1 MQGEIMT
8 LREIQADDYDGLME
22 LYLHLHETEKPPF
35 EAAKATWEK
44 ILANEDYHI
53 IVCEMDSKLVSSCT
67 CVVVPNLTRG
77 PRPYARVENVV
88 THADYRGRGLATACL
103 NMAKEIAVSANCY
116 NIALLTGSKNEN
128 TLRFYENAGYNRTD
142 KTGFIMWL

>member
-1 MQGEIMT
+1 MT
-8 LREIQADDYDGLME
+8 IREIRADDYDGLTE

-35 EAAKATWEK
+35 ETAKTVWEK
-44 ILANEDYHI
+44 ILASEDYHI
-53 IVCEMDSKLVSSCT
+53 IVCEIDGKLVSSCT

-103 NMAKEIAVSANCY
+103 NKAKEIAVSANCY
-116 NIALLTGSKNEN
+116 NIALLTSSKNEK
-128 TLRFYENAGYNRTD
+128 TLKFYENAGYNWTD
-142 KTGFIMWL
+142 KTGYIMWL

>member
-1 MQGEIMT
+1 MT
-8 LREIQADDYDGLME
+8 IREITADDYDGLME
-22 LYLHLHETEKPPF
+22 LYLHLHETEKPTF
-35 EAAKATWEK
+35 EVAKGTWEK

-53 IVCEMDSKLVSSCT
+53 IVCEMDGKLVSSCT

-103 NMAKEIAVSANCY
+103 NKAKEIAVNANCY
-116 NIALLTGSKNEN
+116 NIALLTGSKNES
-128 TLRFYENAGYNRTD
+128 TLKFYENAGYNRTD

>member
-1 MQGEIMT
+1 MT
-8 LREIQADDYDGLME
+8 IREIRPDDYDELME

-35 EAAKATWEK
+35 EVAKTMWEK

-53 IVCEMDSKLVSSCT
+53 IVCEIDGKLVSSCT

-103 NMAKEIAVSANCY
+103 NKAKEIAADANCY
-116 NIALLTGSKNEN
+116 NIALLTSSKNES
-128 TLRFYENAGYNRTD
+128 TLKFYENAGYNRTD
-142 KTGFIMWL
+142 KIGFIMWL